1 MSAKTD
7 VLLISPSS
15 AAFAEAQFKSLHT
28 CLPPI
33 GLGYLAAMIQNRYST
48 AIIDLGIK
56 QMKRPDIIQYLHR
69 AQPRV
74 VGITATVGTYRNSL
88 RVASIVKEL
97 FPDTPVII
105 GGPQAT
111 FLPEETLK
119 SGYVDVV
126 CRYEGEYTMMELTDY
141 YLDNNGQKLEQIK
154 GISFLRD
161 GRVVTTQQREFI
173 TDLDCLPYPA
183 YDLLD
188 IQQYGLQ
195 GYLNIVTGR
204 GCPFN
209 CKFCSANVYSGKRYR
224 QRSLENVLHELRFVR
239 DHYGKNQFFIADDT
253 FTYSKKRVL
262 DFCQALAD
270 QELAIDWQCEGR
282 VNTVDYHLLKTMR
295 ERGCRIIQFGVESGS
310 DDTLQKISKGISTL
324 EIKNAVQAA
333 YELGFDV
340 VCSMIIGLPD
350 DTRDDVL
357 KTLQFAQQLKGIQK
371 PGSQN
376 RVNMVFSVF
385 TPLPGTYFYENAE
398 ESGIRFI
405 SRDWDQYSFTN
416 PVIATRHLQP
426 DEIHN
431 LFFEAQMI
439 AKS

>member
-1 MSAKTD
+1 MSSKID

-33 GLGYLAAMIQNRYST
+33 GLGYLAAMIRSTYST
-48 AIIDLGIK
+48 AIIDLGA
-56 QMKRPDIIQYLHR
+56 KRMNRVDIMNYLNET
-69 AQPRV
+69 QPRV
-74 VGITATVGTYRNSL
+74 VGITTTVGTYRNGL
-88 RVASIVKEL
+88 RVAAMVKEIL
-97 FPDTPVII
+97 PDTPVIM

-111 FLPEETLK
+111 FLPEETLN
-119 SGYVDVV
+119 SGDVDVV
-126 CRYEGEYTMMELTDY
+126 CRYEGEYTMVELADY
-141 YLDNNGQKLEQIK
+141 YLNHSGQKLEQIM
-154 GISFLRD
+154 GISFIRD
-161 GRVVTTQQREFI
+161 EQVITTQQREFI

-239 DHYGKNQFFIADDT
+239 EKYGKNQFFIADDT
-253 FTYSKKRVL
+253 FTYSKQRVL
-262 DFCQALAD
+262 DFCQALVD
-270 QELAIDWQCEGR
+270 QELYIDWQCEGR
-282 VNTVDYHLLKTMR
+282 VNTVDYNLLKTMR
-295 ERGCRIIQFGVESGS
+295 ERGCKIIQFGVESGN
-310 DDTLQKISKGISTL
+310 DDTLQKISKGISTT

-333 YELGFDV
+333 YDLGLDV
-340 VCSMIIGLPD
+340 VCSIIIGLPD

-357 KTLQFAQQLKGIQK
+357 KTLQFAQQLKNIQK
-371 PGSQN
+371 PGSHN
-376 RVNMVFSVF
+376 RVNLVFSVF
-385 TPLPGTYFYENAE
+385 TPLPGTYYYENAE
-398 ESGIRFI
+398 ESGIRFV

-416 PVIATRHLQP
+416 PVIATRYLQP